1 MCPERAKLPAT
12 VRHQPVANP
21 ALLCAN
27 HSPRGFSLP
36 LALFILV
43 VLGLLAAV
51 LYRTIAI
58 GNLSVAQEALSAR
71 AFLAADSG
79 AQAGMMRVFPINGA
93 VSVCT
98 GGAGINQTLTGTG
111 FNNCT
116 VNLVCSS
123 QTVNS
128 DIHYTLTSTAICTAG
143 NLRASRVVQVGAH
156 NLVN

>member
-1 MCPERAKLPAT
+1 M
-12 VRHQPVANP
+12 
-21 ALLCAN
+21 
-27 HSPRGFSLP
+27 
-36 LALFILV
+36 ALFILV

-79 AQAGMMRVFPINGA
+79 AQAGMMRLFPINAA
-93 VSVCT
+93 VSACT
-98 GGAGINQTLTGTG
+98 GGAGINQTLTGSG
-111 FNNCT
+111 FNNCA

-123 QTVNS
+123 QVVNA
-128 DIHYTLTSTAICTAG
+128 DTHYTLTSTATCTAG
-143 NLRASRVVQVGAH
+143 NLRASRVVQVAAH